1 MDGQKGETEMNLKQT
16 GRLAVLVL
24 FALLLCACGARGEA
38 PAGGGRA
45 ATVESGTAED
55 EDERQFTAL
64 QGADG
69 IAYGGAG

>member
-55 EDERQFTAL
+55 ED
-64 QGADG
+64 
-69 IAYGGAG
+69 